1 MATDTLK
8 SATRSLQEYLRSR
21 GFVGVRVDGTFG
33 PITASAAERDGSDL
47 ATMLVSH
54 VQASTPRVTPR
65 AAPVADQKVV
75 AKVRAECRRQG
86 VAYGPTAAIVAHES
100 GWDHSARSPQGAV
113 GLFQLTSWPIKQYNL
128 DVNPRYPF
136 TMDDRFDIDVN
147 IKVGVWYLKYCAKQM
162 AVDPMSESPDDWAR
176 IYGAYNLGPGAM
188 RFLLSGR
195 YDHPVVRDA
204 WAGQSALLKEGG
216 IQRYESNARSL
227 FV

>member
-113 GLFQLTSWPIKQYNL
+113 GLFQLTSWPIKQY
-128 DVNPRYPF
+128 
-136 TMDDRFDIDVN
+136 
-147 IKVGVWYLKYCAKQM
+147 K
-162 AVDPMSESPDDWAR
+162 
-176 IYGAYNLGPGAM
+176 PGCEPP
-188 RFLLSGR
+188 LPVHHGR
-195 YDHPVVRDA
+195 SIRHRCKHQGRCVV
-204 WAGQSALLKEGG
+204 S
-216 IQRYESNARSL
+216 
-227 FV
+227 